1 MKAIYT
7 DGTVSEWSTAQQI
20 TLGQSALAG
29 DVDENGIVD
38 VSDVSALINVILG
51 TARWTNTDINGDGLV
66 NVGDVSSLNNIIL
79 NNSK

>member
-1 MKAIYT
+1 MNVT
-7 DGTVSEWSTAQQI
+7 DVT
-20 TLGQSALAG
+20 
-29 DVDENGIVD
+29 
-38 VSDVSALINVILG
+38 ALINVILG